1 MRYSQIWSFWFLF
14 VLSKP
19 FLCYSFRIIS
29 REQMVIPSRCMSSY
43 SASAQSLVF
52 LLSIEVLCP
61 AKVASMEMTEHR
73 LTDDQGCKE
82 DKVNRMLSG
91 QGIDTLARDG
101 LDGSKQEQYILWRSL
116 M

>member
-1 MRYSQIWSFWFLF
+1 
-14 VLSKP
+14 
-19 FLCYSFRIIS
+19 
-29 REQMVIPSRCMSSY
+29 
-43 SASAQSLVF
+43 
-52 LLSIEVLCP
+52 
-61 AKVASMEMTEHR
+61 MEMTDRR
-73 LTDDQGCKE
+73 LTNDQGCKE